1 MAEAGKYGIVYV
13 EGILT
18 YRPFSPEQ
26 IRKPSILKQSPI
38 VTLAKARRFPI
49 GAIGQSAPAKN
60 EQAR

>member
-1 MAEAGKYGIVYV
+1 MAEAGKYGIWV

-49 GAIGQSAPAKN
+49 GAIPAKN